1 MNTTFILFIWNISS
15 YPLII
20 VVFLHRNVD
29 FDFHWCFNVKNIHAS
44 VSFVVFKASVGPDMS
59 KSVGFPS
66 EITTTLA
73 RIWRLSIIAECPK
86 IAEIFCKENSARFY
100 KNMFHA
106 VCYFK
111 YLLQIVC
118 MNMIKWF
125 LLLKAMVL
133 HILCYLFKVKKN
145 KI

>member
-1 MNTTFILFIWNISS
+1 MNAIFILFIWNISS

-44 VSFVVFKASVGPDMS
+44 VSFVVFKASVGLDMS

-86 IAEIFCKENSARFY
+86 IAEIFCKEIQCEILY
-100 KNMFHA
+100 KYVSCSM
-106 VCYFK
+106 
-111 YLLQIVC
+111 
-118 MNMIKWF
+118 
-125 LLLKAMVL
+125 
-133 HILCYLFKVKKN
+133 LFKIPPPNRMQEYDKMIPASKGDGPSYFMLS
-145 KI
+145 I